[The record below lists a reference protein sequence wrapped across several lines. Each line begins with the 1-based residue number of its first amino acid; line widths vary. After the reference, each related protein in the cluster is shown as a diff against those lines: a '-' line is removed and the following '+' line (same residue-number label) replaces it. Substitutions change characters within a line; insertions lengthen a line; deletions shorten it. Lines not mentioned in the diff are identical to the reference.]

1 MKNKTIKSI
10 TEDVFMKFLVVLCY
24 VFMATAAISA
34 IVIGITTQE
43 LISSCASMV
52 ILAMFTLILIFFT
65 IILFAYDIELK
76 RREKEEQ

>member
-1 MKNKTIKSI
+1 
-10 TEDVFMKFLVVLCY
+10 MKFLVVLCY
-24 VFMATAAISA
+24 VFMATAAIFA

-43 LISSCASMV
+43 LISSCASMI

-76 RREKEEQ
+76 RREKED